1 MKAWSVIGLLSTAA
15 ILATIPISP
24 EVSPRGVQLCVDQAQ
39 AQTYG
44 RYRRVTRR
52 AYRRGGYAAAAPTS
66 PEARVK
72 MCNDMYK
79 GQYRSQGEG
88 IVFQHGYCLSN
99 VAGWAPTGAGPQ
111 PAAGPGRGT
120 YYYGAPSAIYGGTG
134 SYGAYAGQPVGGGGG
149 QAYAGGGYY
158 GPPGYYRR

>member
-24 EVSPRGVQLCVDQAQ
+24 EVSPRGVQLSVDQAQ

-79 GQYRSQGEG
+79 GQYRNQGEG

>member
-1 MKAWSVIGLLSTAA
+1 MVGAILAAPSHVIDFEEYPVMKAWSVIGLLFAAA
-15 ILATIPISP
+15 IFATIPISP
-24 EVSPRGVQLCVDQAQ
+24 EVSPRGVQLSVDQAQ

-99 VAGWAPTGAGPQ
+99 VAGWAPQPGAGPQ
-111 PAAGPGRGT
+111 PAPGPRAGYY

-134 SYGAYAGQPVGGGGG
+134 
-149 QAYAGGGYY
+149 
-158 GPPGYYRR
+158 

>member
-24 EVSPRGVQLCVDQAQ
+24 EVSPRGVQLSVDQAQ